1 MGVGIDSDKTAA
13 AAAPSRRAPPPIP
26 PRKRDSQLS
35 IIVRKDSEQRL
46 VQTKENSNED
56 QGSSLREKQP
66 PKDQDSSPEEKR
78 PPPKEASKS
87 PASSPGSSTGSD
99 KTEKTGKPVKNPEKP
114 EPAAEGKDV
123 EAAPVRHVSN
133 GDDVRGEGHVQRP
146 HDVRLPEIPN
156 GSAPSTSSVEKPEV
170 VEAASEVIEATSEII
185 EATSEVISRSSEAP
199 SSECSGAKPEDR
211 ERDRQGEE
219 GRPDRKGVDQQPKSE
234 PRPRGGQAEEDIGR
248 DSESDSEEVKPLLKE
263 RGEGTKG
270 RTGPGFGEGTKSA
283 PFGSEGESIP
293 LLSSSEEK
301 ETSIDRCADGGE
313 SSKSNLGDVKL
324 SQEIPSVEQKKS
336 SEAVLG
342 SNKTSE
348 VVEEES
354 LEEKK
359 RLERKEQRT
368 FISEKSEAKT
378 TPTRPEQAPTPS
390 PPPPQPTPLGMEL
403 SICLLNSWSVP
414 GKRDKFDS

>member
-1 MGVGIDSDKTAA
+1 MGVGIDSDKTAAAA

-114 EPAAEGKDV
+114 VPAAEGKDV

-133 GDDVRGEGHVQRP
+133 GDDVREEGQVQRP

-170 VEAASEVIEATSEII
+170 VEAASEVIEATSE
-185 EATSEVISRSSEAP
+185 VIARSSEAP

-211 ERDRQGEE
+211 ERDRQAEE

-263 RGEGTKG
+263 RGEGTQQG
-270 RTGPGFGEGTKSA
+270 RTSPGFGEGTKSA
-283 PFGSEGESIP
+283 LFGSEGESIP